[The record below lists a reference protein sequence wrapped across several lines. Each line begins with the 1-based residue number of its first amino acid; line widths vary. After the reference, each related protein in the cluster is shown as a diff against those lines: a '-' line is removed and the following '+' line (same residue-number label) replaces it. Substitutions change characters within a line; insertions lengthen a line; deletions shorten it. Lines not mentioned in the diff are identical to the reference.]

1 MTYGGFGLRLLTPQ
15 LTELCLCIQIHYSSH
30 LPCFVWLARFGV
42 ASPLARL
49 CILKLTAHYEIGSGQ
64 LVRRKYTFAFVVRF
78 SSAHDVASGERLL
91 ETRHFAQVA
100 MSLDS

>member
-49 CILKLTAHYEIGSGQ
+49 CILKLTADYEMSSGQ
-64 LVRRKYTFAFVVRF
+64 LVRRKYTFAFGFRC
-78 SSAHDVASGERLL
+78 SSGQDVARCERLL
-91 ETRHFAQVA
+91 EEGQFGQLSVGPV
-100 MSLDS
+100 